1 MINIAICDDMPILRE
16 VLAEM
21 IHAYEAEK
29 NIEFNLCEFGSGEEL
44 LETFD
49 RDKKYFDVFF
59 LDNRMKKLTGVDTAR
74 HIRQYDTDCH
84 IVFVTASDTQHEF
97 MSAVP
102 LKILRKPA
110 QKEDIYK
117 ILDRV
122 SASAS
127 EHG

>member
-1 MINIAICDDMPILRE
+1 MINIVICDDMPILRE

-29 NIEFNLCEFGSGEEL
+29 NIKYNLCEFGSGEEL

-59 LDNRMKKLTGVDTAR
+59 LDNRMKKLTGVDTAL
-74 HIRQYDTDCH
+74 HIRQYNTDCH
-84 IVFVTASDTQHEF
+84 IVFVTASDTQYEF
-97 MSAVP
+97 MSAAP

-110 QKEDIYK
+110 QKEDVYN
-117 ILDRV
+117 ILNLV
-122 SASAS
+122 SACVS
-127 EHG
+127 ENG

>member
-21 IHAYEAEK
+21 IHTYEAEK
-29 NIEFNLCEFGSGEEL
+29 NIKFNLCEFGSGEEL

-59 LDNRMKKLTGVDTAR
+59 LDNRMKKLTGVDIAL
-74 HIRQYDTDCH
+74 HVRQYDRDCH
-84 IVFVTASDTQHEF
+84 IVFVTASDTQYAF
-97 MSAVP
+97 MSAAP

-110 QKEDIYK
+110 QKEDVYK
-117 ILDRV
+117 ILDFV
-122 SASAS
+122 SACAS
-127 EHG
+127 ENG

>member
-1 MINIAICDDMPILRE
+1 LINIAICDDMPILRE

-21 IHAYEAEK
+21 IHAYETEK
-29 NIEFNLCEFGSGEEL
+29 NIKFNLCEFGSGEEL

-59 LDNRMKKLTGVDTAR
+59 LDNRMKKLTGVDTAL

-84 IVFVTASDTQHEF
+84 FVFVTASDTQYEF
-97 MSAVP
+97 MSAAP

-110 QKEDIYK
+110 QKEDVYK
-117 ILDRV
+117 ILDLV
-122 SASAS
+122 SACVS
-127 EHG
+127 ENG